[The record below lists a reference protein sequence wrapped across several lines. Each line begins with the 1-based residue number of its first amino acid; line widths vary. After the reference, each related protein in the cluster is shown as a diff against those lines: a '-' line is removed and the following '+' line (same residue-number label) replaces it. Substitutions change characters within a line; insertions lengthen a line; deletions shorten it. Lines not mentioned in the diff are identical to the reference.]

1 MHQVSGHVPRA
12 VRPLRL
18 TCIYQP
24 CPLPFMSALL
34 RLGISSLTIISL
46 GECHLTEN
54 TRCLFLLT
62 RSKQPR
68 PVSTISYILTMSP
81 HSVTTWQLRTHYLAT
96 IRDGVGDRLLNVNS
110 SLLNSHTY
118 RAAGWGDV
126 TSANANNIRRAYSPP
141 IPTAALASGYFQAIN
156 RSNVRDDDGSVQ
168 RTSGMQLG
176 IPEDDEDNASDLMA
190 GGRRS
195 PSIVDF
201 RRRHGLYRKHG
212 RRTRG
217 QRSETPLGARQD
229 DSSDLSDD
237 SDDSERYGP
246 QVKVRCQVRLYV
258 LLIFW

>member
-1 MHQVSGHVPRA
+1 M
-12 VRPLRL
+12 
-18 TCIYQP
+18 
-24 CPLPFMSALL
+24 F
-34 RLGISSLTIISL
+34 
-46 GECHLTEN
+46 
-54 TRCLFLLT
+54 
-62 RSKQPR
+62 
-68 PVSTISYILTMSP
+68 P
-81 HSVTTWQLRTHYLAT
+81 HRVTTWQLRTHYLAT

-168 RTSGMQLG
+168 RPSGMQLG

-201 RRRHGLYRKHG
+201 RRRHGLDQKHG

-237 SDDSERYGP
+237 SDDSERYGARLESDMSSRTLCFTDIL
-246 QVKVRCQVRLYV
+246 VVLCSSSSLRRCLCGLV
-258 LLIFW
+258 LVHPLSGAQTAALAPKLPSPLHP